1 MCLSCQFDCTI
12 DAVCLRISLVHC
24 VVHCWLTHLTLFSTP
39 SVGPSLF
46 AFAHVHHVIFFTE
59 LGSRSLVHRE
69 ASVQYQSVQEAKY
82 HAMSRH
88 SSVLVMHHLTAVMVL
103 VFLACICAIAGKC
116 SALILE
122 FDGSWRPS
130 PRDPIPG
137 FRSQTSHSSFSSA
150 TAAAS
155 AALFRNDVDEN
166 GNSVKNR
173 LFAIGAK
180 SLSDTRTSADAE
192 YEGLLMGLDQLEI
205 ALSSHDGD
213 VSVEHHEELII
224 RGDCK
229 AVIDQ
234 LNSRSNPRKTEKYY
248 EQAVEKIKRIRDCSS
263 VTTIAF
269 ELVPRES
276 NTLCDTLCK
285 LVLNIDQKRVCHNV
299 QDMICSGEE
308 ESLSKEQ
315 NGVAINSMKKRRIKT
330 KMVRPKS
337 NHYKVAMEEIRNSS
351 RICQSSKLAL
361 ACLLSKSAVRTND
374 VAILLQ
380 LSDFFLQSSRLFTKI
395 YWGDSFATK
404 ETLRA
409 VSILCELLAKHSI
422 GAEEEAQQIRTK
434 HNIIACEDGGLAEK
448 LDTIL
453 EFCTNN
459 INEMQD
465 ALLPYSKVVTSE
477 LIDGGKYSQKLLE
490 WNTLAS
496 GVKDLQSGVW
506 LTINS

>member
-1 MCLSCQFDCTI
+1 M
-12 DAVCLRISLVHC
+12 VHAAHK
-24 VVHCWLTHLTLFSTP
+24 VFRRQNIHC
-39 SVGPSLF
+39 G
-46 AFAHVHHVIFFTE
+46 I
-59 LGSRSLVHRE
+59 
-69 ASVQYQSVQEAKY
+69 
-82 HAMSRH
+82 
-88 SSVLVMHHLTAVMVL
+88 SVLVVHHLSAVMMVL
-103 VFLACICAIAGKC
+103 VLFLACICAIASQCC

-130 PRDPIPG
+130 PLDPIPG
-137 FRSQTSHSSFSSA
+137 FRSQTAYSPFSST

-155 AALFRNDVDEN
+155 AALFRSDVDEN
-166 GNSVKNR
+166 GKSVMKER

-192 YEGLLMGLDQLEI
+192 YKGLLMGLDQLEI
-205 ALSSHDGD
+205 ALSSHDDD
-213 VSVEHHEELII
+213 VSIENHDELII

-234 LNSRSNPRKTEKYY
+234 LKSRSNPRKTEKYY
-248 EQAVEKIKRIRDCSS
+248 KQAVEKIKRIRDCSS

-285 LVLNIDQKRVCHNV
+285 LVLNIDQKRVV
-299 QDMICSGEE
+299 ASVLDMICSGEE

-315 NGVAINSMKKRRIKT
+315 NGVAINNMRKRSIKKKLIL
-330 KMVRPKS
+330 PKS

-380 LSDFFLQSSRLFTKI
+380 LSDFFLQSSRMFFKI
-395 YWGDSFATK
+395 CWGDSSSITVTK
-404 ETLRA
+404 ETLRT
-409 VSILCELLAKHSI
+409 VSILCELLAMHSI
-422 GAEEEAQQIRTK
+422 GAEEEAQQLRTK
-434 HNIIACEDGGLAEK
+434 HNIIAREEGGMAEK
-448 LDTIL
+448 LDSIL
-453 EFCTNN
+453 DFCTNN
-459 INEMQD
+459 INEAQD
-465 ALLPYSKVVTSE
+465 VLLPYSKVVTSE

-490 WNTLAS
+490 WNTLTS